1 MHIATIIFSVA
12 ILGSLCSCS
21 DSPLSKKLLH
31 AQSIIEEY
39 PDSVRAI
46 LDSVDTHRL
55 SRKERALYAVT
66 DAQTRHKLF
75 LPISGT
81 DSLLNLAEDYFDS
94 HGPDS
99 LLMKTLFYRAVTSTE
114 KGEIEE
120 AARGAV
126 NSWEMAKSLDN
137 DYWQAKT
144 AELVADQAMEMQN
157 YQEELKWR
165 KMAADHYK
173 KAGKEKSYLFTLIQI
188 STSYLNLKDSLNA
201 KNLDDSIGGLVL
213 KYPDNDCLKEYHAYY
228 SIFIQNACGHFE
240 KADSLYRSIKGT
252 TMEQGNRA
260 YLDLIRSNILLNQDN
275 MSGCR
280 ELLDS
285 IADGC
290 VNSEDRSMLYDQYYR
305 LGKTT
310 GDFDLTTQAADSLLS
325 LQSQL
330 ISNALQQPVTA
341 TQRDFFQLLAERK
354 EAEKQRKVVIL
365 WRSVAISVLVVALII
380 TLSVISNRRKK
391 RKINETVAAFY
402 NASEELRTVSELNKI
417 IEGKLTYLSEENV
430 ELERRVSD
438 ETKKNEEVEAM
449 IKKQRS
455 ELKRKTNKIDKL
467 KNELNVKG
475 GQMIDVYTDQW
486 ATINMLCREIADE
499 GKVDSII
506 VANIRTELEKMK
518 SNSFYNAIAK
528 KLDLYGEG
536 VITKLKDQ
544 CKLLSNEDIKLYIL
558 SVAGFSITAISLM
571 TGTRSSTIYSRM
583 RRILRLI
590 DKERP
595 ADMDLFIS
603 LFKRK

>member
-1 MHIATIIFSVA
+1 
-12 ILGSLCSCS
+12 
-21 DSPLSKKLLH
+21 
-31 AQSIIEEY
+31 
-39 PDSVRAI
+39 
-46 LDSVDTHRL
+46 
-55 SRKERALYAVT
+55 
-66 DAQTRHKLF
+66 
-75 LPISGT
+75 
-81 DSLLNLAEDYFDS
+81 
-94 HGPDS
+94 
-99 LLMKTLFYRAVTSTE
+99 
-114 KGEIEE
+114 
-120 AARGAV
+120 
-126 NSWEMAKSLDN
+126 
-137 DYWQAKT
+137 
-144 AELVADQAMEMQN
+144 
-157 YQEELKWR
+157 
-165 KMAADHYK
+165 
-173 KAGKEKSYLFTLIQI
+173 
-188 STSYLNLKDSLNA
+188 
-201 KNLDDSIGGLVL
+201 
-213 KYPDNDCLKEYHAYY
+213 
-228 SIFIQNACGHFE
+228 
-240 KADSLYRSIKGT
+240 
-252 TMEQGNRA
+252 
-260 YLDLIRSNILLNQDN
+260 

-290 VNSEDRSMLYDQYYR
+290 VTSEDRSMLYDQYYR

-310 GDFDLTTQAADSLLS
+310 EDFNLTTQAADSLLS

-365 WRSVAISVLVVALII
+365 WRSMIIGVLVVALII

-417 IEGKLTYLSEENV
+417 IEGKLTHLSEENV

-438 ETKKNEEVEAM
+438 ETKRNEEVEAM
-449 IKKQRS
+449 IKKQQS

-544 CKLLSNEDIKLYIL
+544 CKLLSDEDIKLYIL